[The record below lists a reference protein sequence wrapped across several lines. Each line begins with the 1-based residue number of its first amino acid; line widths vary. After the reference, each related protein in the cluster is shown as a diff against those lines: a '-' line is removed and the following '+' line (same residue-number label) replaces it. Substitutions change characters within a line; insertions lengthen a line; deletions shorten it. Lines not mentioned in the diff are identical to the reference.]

1 MRHYF
6 RVISIFIAC
15 LIFIVITSGKAWS
28 QELPDSGNQAGEVF
42 IKYDA
47 DFLGNLKTGVL
58 KAVTCGANYRR
69 YSKCHELIPANA
81 SSLKK
86 CFISNENVVVRF
98 DHDLPLI
105 EQTIY
110 YGTRI
115 SPYGE
120 FIYFWHDNDFIRPKN
135 KEEWFMVHGSGALID
150 CSEPLKSKSN
160 LESVVSYFKKFDLGT
175 YGVENCLLAERGLR
189 NDALTYSY
197 NRVRFFCFPQPS
209 LAHAS
214 NLLTRYVELAK
225 GDGYSVFPID
235 NKINGKYYTIMF
247 NKDAILA
254 PNICH
259 ARVRATVIDAD
270 KSAEFYRLN
279 SATPEIPDGQAVLA
293 FALEERDCEAK
304 SDKAN
309 E

>member
-1 MRHYF
+1 VRHYF

-160 LESVVSYFKKFDLGT
+160 LESVV
-175 YGVENCLLAERGLR
+175 
-189 NDALTYSY
+189 
-197 NRVRFFCFPQPS
+197 FFCFPQPS

-225 GDGYSVFPID
+225 GDGYYVSLID
-235 NKINGKYYTIMF
+235 NEIHGKYYTMRF

-279 SATPEIPDGQAVLA
+279 SATPEIPNGQAVLA
-293 FALEERDCEAK
+293 FVLEEKDCKVSA
-304 SDKAN
+304 DKAQ
-309 E
+309 